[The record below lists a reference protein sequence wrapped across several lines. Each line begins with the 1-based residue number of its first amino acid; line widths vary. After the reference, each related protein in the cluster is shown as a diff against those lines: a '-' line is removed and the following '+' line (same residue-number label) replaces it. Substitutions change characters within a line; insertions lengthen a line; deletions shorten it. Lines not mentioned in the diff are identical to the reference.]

1 MATPVQEN
9 LITSNKSYAANF
21 DKGHLPLPPGKRYTV
36 VTCMDARIDPAAA
49 FGIDL
54 GDAHVI
60 RNAGASAKDALRS
73 IVISQQLLQT
83 QEVLLV
89 KHTGCGMLTFQNSD
103 ATSIVEKNLG
113 PEAVTAVKDQFGGDF
128 LPFKNLEEQVKE
140 DVAWLKENKAIG
152 SNVTVSGWVYDVTT
166 GKVKNV

>member
-21 DKGHLPLPPGKRYTV
+21 DKGHLPLPPGKRYT
-36 VTCMDARIDPAAA
+36 
-49 FGIDL
+49 
-54 GDAHVI
+54 VI